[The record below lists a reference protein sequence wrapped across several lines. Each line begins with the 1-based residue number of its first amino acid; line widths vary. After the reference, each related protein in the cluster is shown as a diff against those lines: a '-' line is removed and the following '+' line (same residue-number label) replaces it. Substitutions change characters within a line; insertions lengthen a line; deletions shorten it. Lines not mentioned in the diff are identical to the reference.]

1 MSTIRTILERKGSN
15 FWFIDPAAS
24 VLDTVKRLNEK
35 KVGALIVMDGDR
47 LVGIFSERDFVRLV
61 AEQGTACLTQQVG
74 EVMTSQV
81 FFVKPGTTVDDCMA
95 LMTEKQIRHLPVME
109 GKDVLGVVSNRDV
122 VQEAISH
129 RESLLT
135 GIDVLVANHQF
146 PT

>member
-1 MSTIRTILERKGSN
+1 MSTIRSILERKGSN
-15 FWFIDPAAS
+15 FWFIDPAAT
-24 VLDTVKRLNEK
+24 VLDTVKRLHEK
-35 KVGALIVMDGDR
+35 KIGALIVMDGDR
-47 LVGIFSERDFVRLV
+47 LVGIFSERDFVRLM
-61 AEQGTACLTQQVG
+61 AEQGTACLTQPVG
-74 EVMTSQV
+74 DVMTSQV
-81 FFVKPGTTVDDCMA
+81 FIVKPGTTVDDCMA

-109 GKDVLGVVSNRDV
+109 GKEVLGVVSNRDV